1 MKVVAAETIAELLS
15 RAAASPRKR
24 MNLNLHAELADT
36 TNRFLNAGIAGT
48 YVRPHRH
55 RIDKWE
61 LLSVV
66 QGRFD
71 VLTFTSDGVVKNR
84 MFSARRDQVWLK
96 FRGRLAQ
103 RCLSCARGGRIGG
116 EGRPL

>member
-24 MNLNLHAELADT
+24 MNFNLHAELTDT
-36 TNRFLNAGIAGT
+36 TNRFLNTGIAGT

-55 RIDKWE
+55 RIGKWE

-66 QGRFD
+66 
-71 VLTFTSDGVVKNR
+71 
-84 MFSARRDQVWLK
+84 
-96 FRGRLAQ
+96 
-103 RCLSCARGGRIGG
+103 
-116 EGRPL
+116 